1 VHRQQKF
8 VATAP
13 AQDRVEEVLDRL
25 RRTVPYSAAL
35 VTVHDPRHNAHVT
48 LANRGYSADVVS
60 YVLRDFIPSD
70 PSFRLVESRPA
81 DVLHRDTL
89 PVFRRSPIATDVLI
103 PSGFRQGSSMVVAG
117 RDGRT
122 LGTVH
127 VSLDESLVTPETLNV
142 LAAARRRVA
151 PLVATQRMRLGTSLS
166 ARELE
171 VLRLVCAGLS
181 NTEIAAEL
189 WITRRTV
196 ATHVEHILRKL
207 YTANRV
213 QAAVRAVALGLVSP
227 YPDPDPPGPGPVR
240 PW

>member
-1 VHRQQKF
+1 
-8 VATAP
+8 
-13 AQDRVEEVLDRL
+13 
-25 RRTVPYSAAL
+25 
-35 VTVHDPRHNAHVT
+35 
-48 LANRGYSADVVS
+48 
-60 YVLRDFIPSD
+60 
-70 PSFRLVESRPA
+70 
-81 DVLHRDTL
+81 
-89 PVFRRSPIATDVLI
+89 
-103 PSGFRQGSSMVVAG
+103 MVVAG

-142 LAAARRRVA
+142 LAAARHRVA